1 MWALPLKLCGKEML
15 IPSITDT
22 VFLLTRAPELYKD
35 YQDISS
41 IDASKADV
49 WSLGVL
55 TYSVSVNV
63 KTNSIDD

>member
-1 MWALPLKLCGKEML
+1 MWTLPLKLCGKEML

-55 TYSVSVNV
+55 TYSVSVNI
-63 KTNSIDD
+63 KTNFIDD